1 MVPLIALLI
10 SFAVLRLA
18 GFTGIAWL
26 DNWGLPLR
34 IALFLM
40 FMLTASAHWG
50 RGRADLIRMVPR
62 AFPAPEAIITLTG
75 VLEVLGGVGLLIPQ
89 TAHVAAVCLAIL
101 LIAMF
106 PANIRAA
113 RERFTIRGR
122 TAMSVAARGAIQ
134 AIFVGS
140 LVTVAVLQ

>member
-1 MVPLIALLI
+1 
-10 SFAVLRLA
+10 
-18 GFTGIAWL
+18 
-26 DNWGLPLR
+26 
-34 IALFLM
+34 M

-50 RGRADLIRMVPR
+50 RGRADLIRMVPT

-89 TAHVAAVCLAIL
+89 TARAAAISLAIL

-122 TAMSVAARGAIQ
+122 TAMSVAARGAVQ

-140 LVTVAVLQ
+140 LVMVGVLH